1 VKSKSSKN
9 QKKSRKSAG
18 SRQAPDRGAD
28 KTATQHLLPVA
39 LLVLLCL
46 VVYFNSLSNG
56 FVYDDYG
63 TIVENKLISQ
73 PGRLLASL
81 FNQSYYKFAGLEASY
96 RPVATLSYFLIYAS
110 RN

>member
-1 VKSKSSKN
+1 MN
-9 QKKSRKSAG
+9 QKKSRKSAAAQQPSAIG
-18 SRQAPDRGAD
+18 TTQ
-28 KTATQHLLPVA
+28 TATQHLLPVS
-39 LLVLLCL
+39 LLVLLCFI
-46 VVYFNSLSNG
+46 VYFNSLSNG

-63 TIVENKLISQ
+63 AIVENKLISQ